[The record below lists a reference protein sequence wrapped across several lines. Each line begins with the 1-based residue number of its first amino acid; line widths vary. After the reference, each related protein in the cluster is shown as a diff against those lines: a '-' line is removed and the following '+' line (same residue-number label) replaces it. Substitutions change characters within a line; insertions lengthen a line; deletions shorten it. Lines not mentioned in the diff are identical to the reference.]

1 MPNIFT
7 DVATALKLTG
17 EVRKARKSGA
27 DAVKVQPILEI
38 PVLRTGYWGFTGEA
52 CILYGKESK
61 AVVEVFE
68 TFPEEVQHR
77 LTFAP
82 KDGEWADRVR
92 FWQDA
97 LRPTLEPRLYY
108 SVISRIIRWGIRYRR
123 YRLGL
128 EGPLNRPVK
137 IEGAAV

>member
-27 DAVKVQPILEI
+27 DAVKVQPIWEI

-61 AVVEVFE
+61 AIVEVFE

-82 KDGEWADRVR
+82 KDGEWGDRIPSLPG
-92 FWQDA
+92 DG
-97 LRPTLEPRLYY
+97 LKYPPPPRQ
-108 SVISRIIRWGIRYRR
+108 VDRINAPFSRSTAT
-123 YRLGL
+123 RL
-128 EGPLNRPVK
+128 
-137 IEGAAV
+137 

>member
-27 DAVKVQPILEI
+27 DAVKVQPIWEI

-61 AVVEVFE
+61 AIVEVFE

-82 KDGEWADRVR
+82 KDGEWGDRIPSLPG
-92 FWQDA
+92 DG
-97 LRPTLEPRLYY
+97 LKYPPPPRQVDKINLPC
-108 SVISRIIRWGIRYRR
+108 SRSTAT
-123 YRLGL
+123 RL
-128 EGPLNRPVK
+128 
-137 IEGAAV
+137 